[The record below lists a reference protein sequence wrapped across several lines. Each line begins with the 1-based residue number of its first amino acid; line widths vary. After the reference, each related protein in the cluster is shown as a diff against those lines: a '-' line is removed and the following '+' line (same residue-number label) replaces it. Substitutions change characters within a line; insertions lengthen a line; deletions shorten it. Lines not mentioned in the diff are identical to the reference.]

1 LSLNF
6 ICVLNYRQL
15 GSTCNNTRIKV
26 NFRYHS
32 NYHLPHAGFFLLA
45 KYFTNSTVYF
55 LKSIL
60 LWMKFKNKVS
70 KSGIDFIFSD
80 VNADNN
86 SIKRILIL
94 SRLYY
99 KFFWKKLDIKGKK
112 CVYTYIWD
120 LSHFL
125 CHFLQCL
132 SVGVKLKKADLLKLW
147 QKSMRNLKYIL
158 NVQLV

>member
-1 LSLNF
+1 
-6 ICVLNYRQL
+6 L

-80 VNADNN
+80 VSADNN

-112 CVYTYIWD
+112 M
-120 LSHFL
+120 
-125 CHFLQCL
+125 CL
-132 SVGVKLKKADLLKLW
+132 YLYLRPFAFFCAISCNVWALASNLKKQIFSSYDSKAWEIWNTYSMFNWYNTSSYVLLE
-147 QKSMRNLKYIL
+147 
-158 NVQLV
+158 